1 MNNVLLISARITSSV
16 MDGKNLDK
24 LFIENFKDPQSNLTE
39 NKKSQIKA
47 ITFDT
52 LRYFKTLSFFLD
64 SLIKKE
70 IQNKLKEY
78 VYSNIDVKKKIEH
91 LYSLDMMIW
100 NSF

>member
-47 ITFDT
+47 
-52 LRYFKTLSFFLD
+52 KFLM
-64 SLIKKE
+64 K
-70 IQNKLKEY
+70 
-78 VYSNIDVKKKIEH
+78 
-91 LYSLDMMIW
+91 
-100 NSF
+100 